1 MNEALKVKRI
11 LSDDWNLREKRHV
24 HRLPRP
30 NRKRTPGAGK
40 VEPQHPAL
48 RLDAPPLHD
57 TARFRRCPSARGLVQ
72 SKEDVA
78 GRGSDSGSD
87 EGGESDDAA
96 AHVAVESNRLHTDV
110 SASRRIGTEGT
121 KGDTQALPMAAALPI
136 RRAFPQPDVSPHGT
150 RSSMQFRADAVS
162 PSGGVHIGGELTADA
177 EEGAEVV
184 GGDQR
189 RSEKGMKRGEERE
202 G

>member
-1 MNEALKVKRI
+1 M
-11 LSDDWNLREKRHV
+11 
-24 HRLPRP
+24 
-30 NRKRTPGAGK
+30 
-40 VEPQHPAL
+40 
-48 RLDAPPLHD
+48 
-57 TARFRRCPSARGLVQ
+57 ARFWWCPSARGLAQ

-78 GRGSDSGSD
+78 GRGGDGGSD

-96 AHVAVESNRLHTDV
+96 VHVAVESNRLHTDV
-110 SASRRIGTEGT
+110 SASRRIGMKGT
-121 KGDTQALPMAAALPI
+121 KGDTHGRLEGGEARTGTSPREHETSDGKEKKEKDS
-136 RRAFPQPDVSPHGT
+136 RRKRHGNGWRHADGSRVADQKSVPQPDTSPHGT
-150 RSSMQFRADAVS
+150 RSSMQRRADTGS

-189 RSEKGMKRGEERE
+189 RSEKRKKRGEERE